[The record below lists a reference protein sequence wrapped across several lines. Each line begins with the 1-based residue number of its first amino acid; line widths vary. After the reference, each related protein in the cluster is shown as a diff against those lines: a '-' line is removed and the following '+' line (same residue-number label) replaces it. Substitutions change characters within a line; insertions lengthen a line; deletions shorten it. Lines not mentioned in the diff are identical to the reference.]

1 MTPTDRSRSH
11 HPRPDLPRS
20 SRRIALATGAA
31 VATALLCGGLLP
43 LAPATAADGSTTTR
57 ASGTAVSVANPGFEE
72 GTSGWVSKGTGTA
85 TLEGSGHE
93 SPTRLTQH
101 LSADGRA
108 VTTQKLKKVAPG
120 WWTFSAWVTSGGAA
134 GSSRLSLTG
143 CGTGS
148 STTAAGTTVI
158 PSTESDDGWLHLSV
172 SAEVT
177 HRQCTLTFA
186 TEGAAG
192 SWASIDDATFTPGRV
207 TRDVRG
213 ADLSGLPRNEDRG
226 AVYLDEQGR
235 PADAVEQLASYG
247 ANMARLKVWVDP
259 TDGYNDQDDVVR
271 MAERI
276 EASGMRLLVD
286 FHYSD
291 RWTDPGAQTMPKAWV
306 GLSAPEVAERIHD
319 HTRSVLDALAAEG
332 ITADAVQ
339 VGNEINPGML
349 WPLGQTWD
357 VDPSDGISGAQWDEL
372 AMFLKAGASAVK
384 EVSASTDVVLHLT
397 NINNGID
404 GLTWWFDEATA
415 RGVDFDLIGLSYYSY
430 WHGSLADLQ
439 EAVTTLSARYD
450 RDALVVETSYPWT
463 LQDDPDHTWENV
475 VAEASMLTP
484 GYPATPAGQA
494 ANFRAVQ
501 DVVASAP
508 GGRGLGVVAW
518 EPAWTA
524 VDGAGWDPDDPA
536 SGNAWENQAM
546 WDFDG
551 RPLPA
556 LREYAAD

>member
-1 MTPTDRSRSH
+1 MSRSH
-11 HPRPDLPRS
+11 RPTHPLPI
-20 SRRIALATGAA
+20 SRRRLGVATGAF
-31 VATALLCGGLLP
+31 VLTAALCGGL
-43 LAPATAADGSTTTR
+43 APAVPASAASADDSTR
-57 ASGTAVSVANPGFEE
+57 ASRVAVANPGFES
-72 GTSGWVSKGTGTA
+72 GLSGWVSKGKGTA
-85 TLEGSGHE
+85 ALETGGHD
-93 SPTRLTQH
+93 SPTRLTHH
-101 LSADGRA
+101 LPSAGQA
-108 VTTQKLKKVAPG
+108 TTTQKVKKVAPG
-120 WWTFSAWVTSGGAA
+120 WWTFSAWVKSGGTA
-134 GSSRLSLTG
+134 GSSTLSLTG
-143 CGTGS
+143 CGQGS
-148 STTAAGTTVI
+148 SKDAAGTTVV

-177 HRQCTLTFA
+177 HSQCTLTLTTA
-186 TEGAAG
+186 GDAG
-192 SWASIDDATFTPGRV
+192 SWASIDDVTFTPGRV
-207 TRDVRG
+207 TREIRG
-213 ADLSGLPRNEDRG
+213 ADLSGLPRNEDKG
-226 AVYLDEQGR
+226 AVYLDAQGR
-235 PADAVEQLASYG
+235 PTDAVEQISAAG

-259 TDGYNDQDDVVR
+259 TDGYNDQDDVVA
-271 MAERI
+271 MAKRI
-276 EASGMRLLVD
+276 EASGMELLVD

-306 GLSAPEVAERIHD
+306 GLSAPEVATRIHD

-339 VGNEINPGML
+339 VGNEINPGMV

-357 VDPSDGISGAQWDEL
+357 VDPSDGVSGAQWDNL
-372 AMFLKAGASAVK
+372 AMFLSAGSAAVR
-384 EVSASTDVVLHLT
+384 EVSPDTDVVLHLT

-404 GLTWWFDEATA
+404 GLTWWFDQATA
-415 RGVDFDLIGLSYYSY
+415 RGVDFDVIGLSYYSY
-430 WHGSLADLQ
+430 WHGSLSDLQ
-439 EAVTTLSARYD
+439 QAVTVLTERYD

-463 LQDDPDHTWENV
+463 LADDPDHTWENV
-475 VAEASMLTP
+475 VAQASMLTG

-508 GGRGLGVVAW
+508 GGRGTGVIAW

-524 VDGAGWDPDDPA
+524 VDGAGWDPDDPT

-556 LREYAAD
+556 LDEYAAD